1 MEGSKDVFVP
11 IYHCCILIQQFSP
24 LKSTASAWDKKKG
37 ALLQYKLRERN
48 SVLSNIINKLIN
60 PVQCHVDVT
69 AIKLISLLIT
79 VNKSEG
85 SG

>member
-1 MEGSKDVFVP
+1 MRG
-11 IYHCCILIQQFSP
+11 I
-24 LKSTASAWDKKKG
+24 KKKG

-60 PVQCHVDVT
+60 PVQCHVDIK
-69 AIKLISLLIT
+69 AIKLIRFLIS